1 MSAVASYRRIGA
13 QRAWT
18 ALDQHRFWH
27 ELGAGGIDAIL
38 LASAQYL
45 GSAGNDL
52 KQRDWLEFVDAM
64 TALLDVYFN
73 RYAEIVEPAL
83 LLDGNDICRL
93 CDLAAG
99 TANRRAADG
108 AARGASHRR
117 RANRRRGGRIRCQ
130 AGCQPQQL
138 ARLLAARRGIDKAIE

>member
-38 LASAQYL
+38 LAAAQYL

-52 KQRDWLEFVDAM
+52 KQRDWLDFVDAM

-83 LLDGNDICRL
+83 LLDGNDIRRL
-93 CDLAAG
+93 CDLQPGPLVGELLTALREAQVTGVVQTAGEAA
-99 TANRRAADG
+99 AFVVKRAAS
-108 AARGASHRR
+108 RS
-117 RANRRRGGRIRCQ
+117 N
-130 AGCQPQQL
+130 
-138 ARLLAARRGIDKAIE
+138 